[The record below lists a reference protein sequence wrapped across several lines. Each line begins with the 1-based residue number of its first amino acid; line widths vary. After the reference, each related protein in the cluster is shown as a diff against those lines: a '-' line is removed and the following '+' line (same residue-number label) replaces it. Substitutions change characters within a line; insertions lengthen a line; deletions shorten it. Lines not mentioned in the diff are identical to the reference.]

1 MIHLAILT
9 SERVPDLLE
18 YDQKL
23 VVELIKY
30 DIIAEPVVW
39 ETQRSRLTKYDAA
52 LFRTTWG
59 YHEKFHPFLLF
70 LDHLDSLKIPIFNP
84 VQVIRK
90 NLHKFYLKELHFYD
104 IPIIET
110 VFVDKKSDENLNSII
125 SEKKWD
131 KFIIKPAVSA
141 GAYNTH
147 LINDYSLDKAEDIF
161 REMVSEND
169 LLLQKYLPEIKVDGE
184 WSTIFFNRDYH
195 YTVNKVPKP
204 GDFRVQTLYE
214 GKYTV
219 SSPPLNVLETSV
231 KAAELFL
238 DECLYVRVDGV
249 QSDDQFLI
257 MEIEMIEPDIYLDYH
272 PEGIP
277 IFAKSIAKRLLNNN
291 FDL

>member
-18 YDQKL
+18 YDKKL
-23 VVELIKY
+23 VEGLLMH

-39 ETQRSRLTKYDAA
+39 ETQSTELANYDAV

-59 YHEKFHPFLLF
+59 YHEKYHKFLLF
-70 LDHLDSLKIPIFNP
+70 LDYLDSLKIPIFNP
-84 VQVIRK
+84 VRIIRK
-90 NLHKFYLKELHFYD
+90 NLHKFYLRELPELN
-104 IPIIET
+104 IPTIDT
-110 VFVDKKSDENLNSII
+110 VFVDRNSEITLKSII

-141 GAYNTH
+141 GAYKTH
-147 LINDYSLDKAEDIF
+147 LINDYSDDGAEEIF
-161 REMVSEND
+161 RSMNLESD
-169 LLLQKYLPEIKVDGE
+169 LLVQKYIPEIITDGE

-195 YTVNKVPKP
+195 YTVNKIPKP
-204 GDFRVQTLYE
+204 GDFRVQTLFD

-219 SSPPLNVLETSV
+219 CNPPENVLEISKRT
-231 KAAELFL
+231 AELFL

-249 QSDDQFLI
+249 RSNGQFLI

-272 PEGIP
+272 PEGIS
-277 IFAKSIAKRLLNNN
+277 IFAKSIAKRLK
-291 FDL
+291 